1 MDGITYL
8 IFSLIGIVVSIVFL
22 FFKKLRIIGLFLLL
36 ICIVGIGVGV
46 NEIGNKCSTF
56 NYYGGPTPEET
67 YECDS
72 IQTLFSNLVEEND
85 LEKNNSYL
93 KTKIEQ
99 IYSKKAYN
107 RLKTKERNSLKNLS
121 IINELNL
128 KLEKSF
134 NRTLKLDR
142 KSFEI
147 DLINE
152 NEFNSNV
159 NWKIKTL
166 ILDKIDSNLFNCSG
180 YFYTDSAIISYEGIV
195 DNNLN
200 TIYFDNLKFKSLRYK
215 KFEEGDCENL
225 EFDDNP
231 CSFISLDPDLKR
243 RYFYWIQFY
252 PNFERFSKLS
262 ESKNLKKTKI
272 KFEGKVYPIYVFK
285 NSTYKDLF
293 FKSKMKF

>member
-1 MDGITYL
+1 MDGITYI

-36 ICIVGIGVGV
+36 ICIVGIGIGV

-72 IQTLFSNLVEEND
+72 IQTLFSSLVEEDD

-99 IYSKKAYN
+99 INGQKAYD
-107 RLKTKERNSLKNLS
+107 RLKTKERNSLKNHS
-121 IINELNL
+121 IINELNS

-134 NRTLKLDR
+134 NRTFNLNR
-142 KSFEI
+142 KSLDIE
-147 DLINE
+147 LINE
-152 NEFNSNV
+152 NEFNSKVKWN
-159 NWKIKTL
+159 IKTL
-166 ILDKIDSNLFNCSG
+166 ILDEIDSNLFNCSG

-195 DNNLN
+195 DINLS
-200 TIYFDNLKFKSLRYK
+200 TIFFDNLSFTSLRYK

-231 CSFISLDPDLKR
+231 CSFISIDPALKR
-243 RYFYWIQFY
+243 RYFYWIQFHR
-252 PNFERFSKLS
+252 NFERFSELS
-262 ESKNLKKTKI
+262 QIKNLSKTKI
-272 KFEGKVYPIYVFK
+272 KFKGKVYPVYAFQNHSTKELVFK
-285 NSTYKDLF
+285 
-293 FKSKMKF
+293 KSLNF